1 MDFMADADFTAA
13 EASMA
18 DVATTVDAGSSV
30 VDEVSRDAALS
41 AEVLEP
47 AWVAELAEAFTVAAR
62 RTDLAAAAAFTV
74 VEAGRT
80 AVVAATVADIANA

>member
-1 MDFMADADFTAA
+1 
-13 EASMA
+13 MA

-62 RTDLAAAAAFTV
+62 RTASAAAFTV
-74 VEAGRT
+74 VEVGRT